1 MSNSQPPPAGAGP
14 AGLSRG
20 LVLLLATACGVI
32 VANNYYAQPLLPA
45 LQHAF
50 GTGPAT
56 AGLCVTLNQLGY
68 AAGLLFIVPLGD
80 LAGRRRLVTLLLSVD
95 AVVLAGA
102 ALAPG
107 IWPLIGLLAAAGTA
121 GTAINVLVPT
131 AATLAGDHQ
140 RGRVVGT
147 VMTGLLLGILLA
159 RTVAGLIDSAVGW
172 RPVYGI
178 AAVAAAVLAVTLH
191 AKLPDL
197 PAAPGA
203 GYLRLLG
210 SVAALVRDEPFL
222 RRRMAAG
229 ALGFGAFQL
238 LWTALPFMLSDRP
251 YSYGSSV
258 IGLFGLLGA
267 AGAAAAQPAGR
278 LQDRGVA
285 HGATGALLALLAGSW
300 ALLAAGRHPLP
311 LVLGIV
317 LLDIGVQGVHVLNQ
331 GRIYLFPPQLRART
345 TTAYMSAYFL
355 GGSAGGAVAVTLY
368 PLWGWGGVCAAGA
381 VMALAGLALWT
392 TDRRAGSAPAGP
404 APLTAPAADA
414 LAAEAGRGTP

>member
-267 AGAAAAQPAGR
+267 AGPPPPSPPAGSR
-278 LQDRGVA
+278 TAASPTAPPARCSPCWPGP
-285 HGATGALLALLAGSW
+285 GRCSRPAGTRCRWSW
-300 ALLAAGRHPLP
+300 ASCCSTSGS
-311 LVLGIV
+311 
-317 LLDIGVQGVHVLNQ
+317 
-331 GRIYLFPPQLRART
+331 RASTCSTRDAST
-345 TTAYMSAYFL
+345 CS
-355 GGSAGGAVAVTLY
+355 
-368 PLWGWGGVCAAGA
+368 
-381 VMALAGLALWT
+381 
-392 TDRRAGSAPAGP
+392 RRSCGP
-404 APLTAPAADA
+404 APPPPTCPPTSSAARPAAPSPSPCTRCG
-414 LAAEAGRGTP
+414 AGAGCAPPAR